1 MSDFNKKVLSYA
13 TEVLSEVI
21 RETDKSGKE
30 YISAKVHILIN
41 SIIAPTIEFNKIK
54 EDIK

>member
-1 MSDFNKKVLSYA
+1 MSDFNKKVLSYTFELQSEIFKSEKSA
-13 TEVLSEVI
+13 VSTE
-21 RETDKSGKE
+21 
-30 YISAKVHILIN
+30 VHILIN